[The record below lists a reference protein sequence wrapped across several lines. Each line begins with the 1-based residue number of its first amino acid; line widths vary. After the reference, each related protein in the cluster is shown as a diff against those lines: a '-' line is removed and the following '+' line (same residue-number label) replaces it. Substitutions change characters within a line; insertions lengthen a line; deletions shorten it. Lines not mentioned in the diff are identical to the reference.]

1 VSRGGGEYEPDLS
14 RENVDHIRSRFHETM
29 NLIYN
34 VTSSSE
40 SNSDNGHEVF
50 MVGLLLLRSQ
60 EIAKAAIA
68 EIIRSKKLAM
78 DMEKAAGMKHM
89 SP

>member
-1 VSRGGGEYEPDLS
+1 
-14 RENVDHIRSRFHETM
+14 M

-40 SNSDNGHEVF
+40 SNSENGHEVF

-60 EIAKAAIA
+60 EIAKAAVA
-68 EIIRSKKLAM
+68 EIVRSKKLAM
-78 DMEKAAGMKHM
+78 DTEKAAGMKHM